1 MTTSKKSLIAAT
13 FTTLLGLAAFTL
25 PTTASAFDAAG
36 DYSATSNPNGPW
48 TYGWSYGLGGT
59 FHTDITNSL
68 AWDSTPLTSWLGNE
82 SGSFIPQVLHNGTA
96 SPVTLVV
103 STYQPGQ
110 LGLQPGD
117 SNEFAI
123 VRWTASAA
131 ESISI
136 ATTFSGLEFAW

>member
-13 FTTLLGLAAFTL
+13 FTALLGLAAFTL

-68 AWDSTPLTSWLGNE
+68 AWGSTPLD
-82 SGSFIPQVLHNGTA
+82 Q
-96 SPVTLVV
+96 LV
-103 STYQPGQ
+103 GQ
-110 LGLQPGD
+110 
-117 SNEFAI
+117 
-123 VRWTASAA
+123 
-131 ESISI
+131 
-136 ATTFSGLEFAW
+136 